1 MARALDAR
9 VCHHPVVS
17 RMDSA
22 TAFGITVMLN
32 VKRQR
37 GLGPSCGHHLRFL
50 QGVLFFLVLHAIS
63 VSAADRYAVII
74 TGASG
79 GDVYAQKYDRWRV
92 SLAAIIKGKFSYSDD
107 RLFVLAETEHEGIAK
122 ATRENVTKL
131 FGSLRNRLKNDDLLI
146 IILFGHGTTADD
158 GEGKFNLVGP
168 DLSSSEWAEL
178 LRPIS

>member
-92 SLAAIIKGKFSYSDD
+92 SLAAILEDKFACSDH
-107 RLFVLAETEHEGIAK
+107 RLFLLAVTDHEGIAN
-122 ATRENVTKL
+122 ATR
-131 FGSLRNRLKNDDLLI
+131 D
-146 IILFGHGTTADD
+146 
-158 GEGKFNLVGP
+158 NLTQPCG
-168 DLSSSEWAEL
+168 DFL
-178 LRPIS
+178 